1 MTKMAGGE
9 FNRTEFNPEYEFNCG
24 KFKRVVGKKTFFPI
38 CERKSAR
45 KSTRLKLVFSTSR
58 KVRRNWKKVP
68 VQNFISKKYGTV
80 ISTIKDV
87 KEHNEG
93 VKIQIKEIKE
103 DINKLGND
111 GFNVGV
117 KLDELE

>member
-24 KFKRVVGKKTFFPI
+24 KFKRLVGKKTFFPMP
-38 CERKSAR
+38 ERKSAR

-58 KVRRNWKKVP
+58 KVRRNWKVP

-93 VKIQIKEIKE
+93 VKSQIKEIKE
-103 DINKLGND
+103 DII
-111 GFNVGV
+111 
-117 KLDELE
+117 

>member
-1 MTKMAGGE
+1 MESTC
-9 FNRTEFNPEYEFNCG
+9 P
-24 KFKRVVGKKTFFPI
+24 KFYFKD
-38 CERKSAR
+38 
-45 KSTRLKLVFSTSR
+45 
-58 KVRRNWKKVP
+58 
-68 VQNFISKKYGTV
+68 GTV

-93 VKIQIKEIKE
+93 VKSQIKEIKE

>member
-24 KFKRVVGKKTFFPI
+24 KFKRLVGKKTFFPI
-38 CERKSAR
+38 SERKSAR

-58 KVRRNWKKVP
+58 TGSTKLESTCPKFYFKD
-68 VQNFISKKYGTV
+68 GTV

-93 VKIQIKEIKE
+93 VKSQIKEIKE
-103 DINKLGND
+103 DII
-111 GFNVGV
+111 
-117 KLDELE
+117 